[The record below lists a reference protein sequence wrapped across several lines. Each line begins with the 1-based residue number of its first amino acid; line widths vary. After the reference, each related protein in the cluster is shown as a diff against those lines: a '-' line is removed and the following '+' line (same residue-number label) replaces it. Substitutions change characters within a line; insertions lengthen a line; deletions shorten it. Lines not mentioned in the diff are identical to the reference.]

1 MSGGHFDLYAGGD
14 TIVEALDGQW
24 HDMELDE
31 MWRDL
36 FMSGEFS
43 VRGYGGLF
51 QTLDFAL
58 SGDTDID
65 SYRDAAKRFK
75 RKWMGRTDVDR
86 AEFYRQRLQEECDRM
101 KEEL

>member
-1 MSGGHFDLYAGGD
+1 MRGGHFGLCAGGD
-14 TIVEALDGQW
+14 AIVDALDGQW
-24 HDMELDE
+24 RDMELDE

-58 SGDTDID
+58 SGYTDTK
-65 SYRDAAKRFK
+65 SYSDAVRRFK
-75 RKWMGRTDVDR
+75 RKWMGRKDEDR